1 MYLKN
6 VWYVA
11 ALASEVGLRPMARTI
26 CGEPILLLRK
36 EDGSCV
42 AAGNRCPHRFAPL
55 DRGTVVGD
63 GIVQCP
69 YHGLQFDGASGRCV
83 HNPHGDG
90 KIPEAARIPSYPLV
104 ERHGLLWL
112 WLGDKSLAD
121 PAAIPD
127 FSFMTDPAFR
137 TQTGAI
143 HVQANYELIV
153 DNLMDL
159 SHVEYLHAGGLGS
172 EAIKRGKI
180 EVTQAGSTVHSNR
193 WCPDGLAP
201 PVWDALFDN
210 YGKPVD
216 HWLNMRWDPPGVLR
230 LDVGV
235 APVNAAREQGVWGYF
250 NHFLTP
256 ETPTSTHYFWSVSRA
271 FKIDDEAVD
280 HGIEQAVQ
288 VAFVG
293 EDVPII
299 ESVERL
305 MGGKSFE
312 EMRPVL
318 LTADAGALRARRVL
332 RKLIAA
338 EQPKAPSAS
347 AGRPVPAAQQV
358 AVP

>member
-1 MYLKN
+1 MSYVKN
-6 VWYVA
+6 IWYVA
-11 ALASEVGLRPMARTI
+11 ALASEVGTAPMARTI
-26 CGEPILLLRK
+26 CGEPVLLLRK
-36 EDGSCV
+36 SNGLCV
-42 AAGNRCPHRFAPL
+42 ASGNRCPHRFAPL
-55 DRGTVVGD
+55 DQGTMVGD

-69 YHGLQFDGASGRCV
+69 YHGLQFDGATGQCV

-90 KIPEAARIPSYPLV
+90 KIAQAAAIPSYPLV
-104 ERHGLLWL
+104 EKHGLLWL
-112 WLGDKSLAD
+112 WLGDKALAD
-121 PAAIPD
+121 ENAIPD
-127 FSFMTDPAFR
+127 FSFMTLPEFR

-143 HVQANYELIV
+143 HVRANYELIA

-193 WCPDGLAP
+193 WCPDGMAP
-201 PVWDALFDN
+201 PVWDALFDD

-235 APVNAAREQGVWGYF
+235 APVNATREHGVWAYF

-256 ETPTSTHYFWSVSRA
+256 ETDTSTHYFWSVSRP
-271 FKIDDEAVD
+271 FKVDDEAID
-280 HGIEQAVQ
+280 RGIEQAVQ
-288 VAFVG
+288 VAFVE

-299 ESVERL
+299 ESVEK
-305 MGGKSFE
+305 MMDGKSFD

-332 RKLIAA
+332 RQLIAT
-338 EQPKAPSAS
+338 EQQEAPARL
-347 AGRPVPAAQQV
+347 ARG
-358 AVP
+358 